1 MVKQKKKTSKKVKKE
16 NYIKQVSKELKL
28 VKWPTI
34 KEVMKYTI
42 ATILFCLI
50 LSGLFMLLN
59 LLLSI
64 VKGWLV

>member
-1 MVKQKKKTSKKVKKE
+1 MVKQKKDTKKKVKKE
-16 NYIKQVSKELKL
+16 KYFKQVSKELKL

-64 VKGWLV
+64 VKGWLA